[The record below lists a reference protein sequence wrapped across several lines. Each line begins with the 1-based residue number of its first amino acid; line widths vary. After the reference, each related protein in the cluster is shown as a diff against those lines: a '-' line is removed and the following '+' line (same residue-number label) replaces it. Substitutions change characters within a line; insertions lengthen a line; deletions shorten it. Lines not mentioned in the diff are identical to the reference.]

1 VRPLTSAFFGL
12 SQPVTYSSQNN
23 LVPTQT
29 ESTLA
34 STAVSTAGV
43 NDVSQTLDTS
53 ATTAT
58 ANGTEPT
65 ASVPNLSTQPEPDAK
80 SDISFDPL
88 FDEDAD
94 GELDDVESSTPALS
108 IPGTVP
114 SSQAVPP
121 FQGRSLIPP
130 KNAPPLL
137 DPTTYSTFSPDILMT
152 ASIDGQVILW
162 DRRVTS
168 SGGGTGVGR
177 LWMSDKTPPW
187 CLSVCLHDAC
197 PT

>member
-1 VRPLTSAFFGL
+1 V
-12 SQPVTYSSQNN
+12 
-23 LVPTQT
+23 
-29 ESTLA
+29 STIA
-34 STAVSTAGV
+34 STADPQ
-43 NDVSQTLDTS
+43 NDVIHKV
-53 ATTAT
+53 AT
-58 ANGTEPT
+58 AVTTNGTEPT
-65 ASVPNLSTQPEPDAK
+65 TENIPDSSTQPEPDAK

-94 GELDDVESSTPALS
+94 GEPDDIEPSTPALA
-108 IPGTVP
+108 IPGTAPP
-114 SSQAVPP
+114 SHAAPLS
-121 FQGRSLIPP
+121 QGRSLIPP

-137 DPTTYSTFSPDILMT
+137 DPATYSTFSPDVLMT

-168 SGGGTGVGR
+168 GGASDGKGGGGVGR

-197 PT
+197 PA